1 MLCGVGVEIMGEYDL
16 FKLKIAALLHDPP
29 HKPFLVVKGRGH
41 EEEAERLANYLFD
54 ELISRYLADQR
65 VHDADRLAAVFDRWL
80 LSLIMGDKYISGLFP
95 VKDIT
100 LKNIF
105 EPLLEVSISVDG
117 VDIEGKVE
125 TYKSKLKDILD
136 DADDWKTKY
145 HLLYAI
151 YELLWILEGLPI
163 GPAETRVPTHTVF
176 DHNYAT
182 ATMINWTLENGK
194 VRGMLVGIDVAGVQQ
209 FISSSRKLRDMW
221 VSSYIVSALTW
232 YLIAELVR
240 ALGPDIVIM
249 PSLRMNPFYL
259 HMAFKTM
266 FRDLQ
271 QLQKYF
277 DDLWGL
283 IYLSGDIKEMY
294 DSLRMP
300 PYSIMPGRVTLV
312 LPSWDYIRRILGLNE
327 EKDVKQYFM
336 DRLNDGWRLLWK
348 VSRDYAKG
356 YIEEVSGGDAI
367 WYFVDRLFKEY
378 TSQVFSKAGFHIKPP
393 LNIRV
398 DFVEIDSDR
407 LSWELYDKKYRELV
421 AKISGSKYIGR
432 DSSSTLSLYELTRDD
447 VFDKGKAIG
456 YPRSSTKGFEYCTV
470 CGKLPAL
477 LVLPDEEEFQK
488 ILQEIVKSEKSE
500 ELFTIFTPGERL
512 CPWCF
517 LKRVISLQPRILE
530 SLLLVIS
537 KNEIENFVSSIQ
549 REGYRGSF
557 KFPSLSHVAS
567 IKLYEKIIEDGGIVD
582 RIVYAVRSNPTL
594 YLPIEPS
601 KLAKLTKFSEEVRY
615 VVWPFM
621 REVMGKLNE
630 IIVALRMDDVSSFFA
645 RAILDL
651 EPEIMWFDPDRRS
664 GWYELLVKIGLSKYL
679 WRYYSLIKAD
689 GDSIGAL
696 LEGRLTAF
704 LYGPIND
711 EFYYKLKFEQRKFDE
726 SEEKAKKFIKR
737 YCIESCKGYYKELI
751 ESILAGNDTL
761 KWIENISSITG
772 MTVDEARNRV
782 ETVSRQLKNVID
794 ECRIPAT
801 PAYHVSLSSAL
812 MRAALLDTAI
822 ICKHNGFVVY
832 AGGDDL
838 LAIAP
843 VDKALD
849 IVFESRRCFAGFG
862 YRKIGSNV
870 LVGEKEGF
878 IRLGATY
885 LPMLSSASKSYAIY
899 IAHYRYPLS
908 YVLKRSADIIEKAKK
923 MLLEYNDEQIFK
935 CGKDVVIIAYNPI
948 GIEDEAI
955 IPLSWKRPIVE
966 DYKQISD
973 SINEIAFFI
982 NFVKKIIDCIDKG
995 IISRNFFNDLLQP
1008 NLKIILTCLYEKLK
1022 DPYLASEAK
1031 VTFDNIMKNIIKR
1044 NLKVRGDEIEKVLVD
1059 VWESDFTRFQEV
1071 MLGRWLKSSS
1081 IEEEILPELFSLNL
1095 FKASRLMISGMR

>member
-1 MLCGVGVEIMGEYDL
+1 MEGYEL

-29 HKPFLVVKGRGH
+29 HKPFLMVKGKDH
-41 EEEAERLANYLFD
+41 KKEAECLARYLFD
-54 ELISRYLADQR
+54 GLIDRYLADQR
-65 VHDADRLAAVFDRWL
+65 VHNADRLASTFDRWL
-80 LSLIMGDKYISGLFP
+80 LSLIMGDKYIPSLFP
-95 VKDIT
+95 VKDII

-105 EPLLEVSISVDG
+105 EPLLEVSINMDG
-117 VDIEGKVE
+117 VDIEDNVK
-125 TYKSKLKDILD
+125 TYECRLKDIVG
-136 DADDWKTKY
+136 DATDWKIKY
-145 HLLYAI
+145 HLLYVI
-151 YELLWILEGLPI
+151 YELLWMLEGLPV

-182 ATMINWTLENGK
+182 AAMINWVLEDRK
-194 VRGMLVGIDVAGVQQ
+194 VRGILVGIDVAGVQQ

-221 VSSYIVSALTW
+221 ISSYIVSALTW
-232 YLIAELVR
+232 YLIAELVI
-240 ALGPDIVIM
+240 AFGPDIVIM

-271 QLQKYF
+271 QLQRYF
-277 DDLWGL
+277 DDLWSL
-283 IYLSGDIKEMY
+283 VYLSDDIKEIY

-300 PYSIMPGRVTLV
+300 PYSIMPGRVTLA
-312 LPSWDYIRRILGLNE
+312 LPPWGYVRTILGLDE

-336 DRLNDGWRLLWK
+336 DRLNNGWRLLWE
-348 VSRDYAKG
+348 VSRDYAKD
-356 YIEEVSGGDAI
+356 YVKVSEEDAI
-367 WYFVDRLFKEY
+367 WYFVDRLFEEY
-378 TSQVFSKAGFHIKPP
+378 DSQGFSKAGFHMEPP

-398 DFVEIDSDR
+398 EFVEIDSDR
-407 LSWELYDKKYRELV
+407 LSWELYDEKYRELV

-432 DSSSTLSLYELTRDD
+432 DPSSTLLLYELTRDD
-447 VFDKGKAIG
+447 VFDKGKAVG

-477 LVLPDEEEFQK
+477 LVVPDEEELQK
-488 ILQEIVKSEKSE
+488 ILQEIVKSEKLE
-500 ELFTIFTPGERL
+500 ELPVIFTPGERL

-530 SLLLVIS
+530 SLLLVIG
-537 KNEIENFVSSIQ
+537 KNEVKSFISSI
-549 REGYRGSF
+549 RGEGYRRSF
-557 KFPSLSHVAS
+557 RFPSLSHMAS
-567 IKLYEKIIEDGGIVD
+567 VKLYEKIIEDRRIVD
-582 RIVYAVRSNPTL
+582 KIVCTIRSNPAL

-601 KLAKLTKFSEEVRY
+601 KLAKLTESSGEARY

-621 REVMGKLNE
+621 RKIRGRLNE
-630 IIVALRMDDVSSFFA
+630 IIATLRMDDVSSFFA
-645 RAILDL
+645 RAIFDL

-664 GWYELLVKIGLSKYL
+664 RWYELLVDNGLSKYL

-689 GDSIGAL
+689 GDSVGAL

-704 LYGPIND
+704 LYGLIND
-711 EFYYKLKFEQRKFDE
+711 EFYYRLKFGQRKFDE
-726 SEEKAKKFIKR
+726 SEEKSEKFIKR
-737 YCIESCKGYYKELI
+737 YCIESCTGYYKKFI
-751 ESILAGNDTL
+751 ESILTGNETL
-761 KWIENISSITG
+761 KWIENISNITG
-772 MTVDEARNRV
+772 MGVDEARNRV
-782 ETVSRQLKNVID
+782 EMVNRQLKKVID
-794 ECRIPAT
+794 ECKIPVT

-838 LAIAP
+838 LAVVP

-862 YRKIGSNV
+862 YMKIGSTI

-878 IRLGATY
+878 IKSGATY
-885 LPMLSSASKSYAIY
+885 LPMLSSTSKSYSVY

-908 YVLKRSADIIEKAKK
+908 YVLKSSADIIEKAKK
-923 MLLEYNDEQIFK
+923 MLLEYYDEEVFK
-935 CGKDVVIIAYNPI
+935 CGKDVVVIAYNPM

-955 IPLSWKRPIVE
+955 IPLSWRRPIVE

-973 SINEIAFFI
+973 SIGEIGFFI
-982 NFVKKIIDCIDKG
+982 NFTKKIIDFIDKD

-1008 NLKIILTCLYEKLK
+1008 NLKILLTCLYKKLK

-1031 VTFDNIMKNIIKR
+1031 VTFDNIVKNIIRR
-1044 NLKVRGDEIEKVLVD
+1044 NLKVKGDKIEKTLID

-1071 MLGRWLKSSS
+1071 MLGRWFKSSFT
-1081 IEEEILPELFSLNL
+1081 EEKSLPELVSLNL
-1095 FKASRLMISGMR
+1095 FKASRLIISGMR